1 MTCGLQG
8 DEQNA
13 LEGEGVAAVRKNMSS
28 TNYPTNECTRKCLN
42 QSLLVIDQCLN
53 GHQLAAVE
61 NTTPCLNISLGVC
74 VTIVPAPRTIRMGE
88 TQRGQ
93 GSVDKPRP
101 PPPADLHMSGCLK
114 NIYTVWST
122 GGLSIRSRLEADY
135 LHSSSLTACGTLC
148 GEGSVPLCPSP
159 PLTSSATY
167 WHVYES
173 YSNLA
178 LSVRLEERTALKVIL
193 FVM

>member
-74 VTIVPAPRTIRMGE
+74 VTIIPAPRTRRMGE

-93 GSVDKPRP
+93 GSVDMPRP
-101 PPPADLHMSGCLK
+101 PPPTPPRWPAHVWMFEEYIHCVEHGRFVNTFASG
-114 NIYTVWST
+114 
-122 GGLSIRSRLEADY
+122 GRL
-135 LHSSSLTACGTLC
+135 SSLLQPDSLRHFVWGR
-148 GEGSVPLCPSP
+148 ECPSVSFS
-159 PLTSSATY
+159 TSY
-167 WHVYES
+167 ILCYI
-173 YSNLA
+173 LA
-178 LSVRLEERTALKVIL
+178 RVWIIQ
-193 FVM
+193 

>member
-74 VTIVPAPRTIRMGE
+74 VTIVPAPRTRRMGE

-101 PPPADLHMSGCLK
+101 PPPLTCTCLD
-114 NIYTVWST
+114 V
-122 GGLSIRSRLEADY
+122 
-135 LHSSSLTACGTLC
+135 
-148 GEGSVPLCPSP
+148 
-159 PLTSSATY
+159 
-167 WHVYES
+167 
-173 YSNLA
+173 
-178 LSVRLEERTALKVIL
+178 
-193 FVM
+193 